1 MDVGDVDSDGDN
13 DIVIGSLYL
22 PNEIL
27 QTKENIKGRPL
38 FLLLRNNTV
47 KKYDQKF
54 LHPLFYTKARNRQA
68 A

>member
-47 KKYDQKF
+47 KK
-54 LHPLFYTKARNRQA
+54 
-68 A
+68 